1 MAIIRK
7 EYSQALYEGKRA
19 LDFASKTESLL
30 AIVTSQ
36 LLLAQLFWIMG
47 KREAARE
54 YLEQVSSYAVQKDT
68 NYVMSM
74 ALMNEAQFA
83 FDEGDDTNG
92 FLLLSKS
99 MSMAREGGH
108 AFCIADN
115 PSQTM
120 KMCQKALEAGIEV
133 EHVREFIRRRGFVPE
148 KPPVHLE
155 NWPWAVKIYTMGRF
169 AVLINDAPLA
179 SKRKVQQM
187 PLRLLKAVIALGCR
201 DIACDKLLDLLW
213 PDAAGDAAHHTLE
226 TTLQR
231 LRKLLG
237 YPEAIDLTDGKITLD
252 NRYCWV
258 DAWAFERLL
267 GQTDACKASE
277 PLKKKELIE
286 KAITLYNGSF
296 LSGEREEPWMI
307 SSSEYLKSK
316 YFKSIW
322 WLVNYME
329 EQGQWEQ
336 AADLCEKFLK
346 VDACREDIYRKLMIC
361 HNKMERKNE
370 ALLVYQR
377 CCKTLSA
384 VLGISPSGETQA
396 IYKAIL
402 AEKN

>member
-1 MAIIRK
+1 
-7 EYSQALYEGKRA
+7 
-19 LDFASKTESLL
+19 
-30 AIVTSQ
+30 
-36 LLLAQLFWIMG
+36 
-47 KREAARE
+47 
-54 YLEQVSSYAVQKDT
+54 
-68 NYVMSM
+68 
-74 ALMNEAQFA
+74 
-83 FDEGDDTNG
+83 
-92 FLLLSKS
+92 
-99 MSMAREGGH
+99 
-108 AFCIADN
+108 
-115 PSQTM
+115 
-120 KMCQKALEAGIEV
+120 
-133 EHVREFIRRRGFVPE
+133 
-148 KPPVHLE
+148 
-155 NWPWAVKIYTMGRF
+155 
-169 AVLINDAPLA
+169 
-179 SKRKVQQM
+179 
-187 PLRLLKAVIALGCR
+187 
-201 DIACDKLLDLLW
+201 
-213 PDAAGDAAHHTLE
+213 
-226 TTLQR
+226 LQR